1 MRESRYVRAMAPT
14 RGFSSDK
21 LTIAVASGVVAGY
34 VGYLIQLFR
43 AHGWIVDANGHP
55 LPTDFMSLWTAGHLA
70 LRGEVLSAYDPHLRH
85 AAQLGVVGH
94 PFHGYFD
101 FAYPPILLFVVA
113 ALAML
118 PYPSAFLTWTLLT
131 LALYAATLAAIARSN
146 RAIIVAL
153 AAPWTFAVVEVGQTG
168 FLTAA
173 LIGTVLLNLE
183 RRALIAGVA
192 LGLLTYKPQFG
203 LLFPLV
209 LVAGGYWRAFGWACL
224 SAAIAYALSG
234 IVFGFETLAAFIHQ
248 LPASA
253 DALLRQGGVGFNKL
267 QSVYGITRWLGGGD
281 GAGWTAQAV
290 VTAGAAIAIVV
301 LWRSRTSFDVK
312 AAGLCAATLLATPY
326 VFAYDLPLLAVG
338 FAFLFRERRFDV
350 FEILAI
356 TATLIFFLAFALL
369 AIPLALFSS
378 VALAVMVLRRFRGV
392 EAIGG
397 RST

>member
-1 MRESRYVRAMAPT
+1 
-14 RGFSSDK
+14 
-21 LTIAVASGVVAGY
+21 
-34 VGYLIQLFR
+34 
-43 AHGWIVDANGHP
+43 
-55 LPTDFMSLWTAGHLA
+55 
-70 LRGEVLSAYDPHLRH
+70 LRGQTLSAYEPHLRH
-85 AAQLGVVGH
+85 AAQLAVVGH
-94 PFHGYFD
+94 SFPGFFD
-101 FAYPPILLFVVA
+101 FAYPPNFLFVVA
-113 ALAML
+113 ALAIL
-118 PYPSAFLTWTLLT
+118 PYASAFLTWTALT

-168 FLTAA
+168 FLTA
-173 LIGTVLLNLE
+173 
-183 RRALIAGVA
+183 ALIAGVA

-281 GAGWTAQAV
+281 GAGWIAQAI
-290 VTAGAAIAIVV
+290 VTAGAAVAVV
-301 LWRSRTSFDVK
+301 ALWRSRTSFDVK

-326 VFAYDLPLLAVG
+326 IFAYDLPLLAIG
-338 FAFLFRERRFDV
+338 FSFLFREHRFDI
-350 FEILAI
+350 FELLAI
-356 TATLIFFLAFALL
+356 AAALVFFLAFALL

-378 VALAVMVLRRFRGV
+378 VALALMVLRRLRGV
-392 EAIGG
+392 EATWGG
-397 RST
+397 SM

>member
-1 MRESRYVRAMAPT
+1 MAPT

-85 AAQLGVVGH
+85 AAQLAVVGH
-94 PFHGYFD
+94 PFRGYFD

-113 ALAML
+113 PLAML
-118 PYPSAFLTWTLLT
+118 PYAGAFLTWILLT
-131 LALYAATLAAIARSN
+131 LALYAATLAAIARSK

-153 AAPWTFAVVEVGQTG
+153 AAPWALAVVETGQTG

-173 LIGTVLLNLE
+173 LIGAVLLNVE

-209 LVAGGYWRAFGWACL
+209 LAAGGYWRAFGWA
-224 SAAIAYALSG
+224 ALSVAIGFALAG
-234 IVFGFETLAAFIHQ
+234 ITFGFETITAFLHQ
-248 LPASA
+248 LPASE

-267 QSVYGITRWLGGGD
+267 QSVYGLTRWLGGGD
-281 GAGWTAQAV
+281 SAGWTVQ
-290 VTAGAAIAIVV
+290 AIVTV
-301 LWRSRTSFDVK
+301 GSAITVLALWRSRASFEQK
-312 AAGLCAATLLATPY
+312 AAGLCAATLMATPY
-326 VFAYDLPLLAVG
+326 VFAYDLPLLAIG
-338 FAFLFRERRFDV
+338 FSFLFRERRFDI
-350 FEILAI
+350 FELLAI
-356 TATLIFFLAFALL
+356 AAALVFFLAFALF

-378 VALAVMVLRRFRGV
+378 VALVVMSLRRLGDL
-392 EAIGG
+392 E

>member
-1 MRESRYVRAMAPT
+1 MAPT
-14 RGFSSDK
+14 RGFSSDN
-21 LTIAVASGVVAGY
+21 LAIAVASGVVAGY
-34 VGYLIQLFR
+34 VGYLIQLFL

-55 LPTDFMSLWTAGHLA
+55 LPTDFMSLWTTGHLA
-70 LRGEVLSAYDPHLRH
+70 LEGAARSAYDPHLRH
-85 AAQLGVVGH
+85 AAQLAVVGH
-94 PFHGYFD
+94 PLHGYFD

-118 PYPSAFLTWTLLT
+118 PYASAFLTWSLLT

-146 RAIIVAL
+146 GAIIVAL

-183 RRALIAGVA
+183 RRALVAGVA

-203 LLFPLV
+203 LLFPLA

-224 SAAIAYALSG
+224 STAIAFALAG
-234 IVFGFETLAAFIHQ
+234 IVFGFETFGAFVHQ

-267 QSVYGITRWLGGGD
+267 QSVYGITRWLGGRD
-281 GAGWTAQAV
+281 GAGWTAQAI
-290 VTAGAAIAIVV
+290 VTAGAAIAVV
-301 LWRSRTSFDVK
+301 MLWRSRASYELK

-326 VFAYDLPLLAVG
+326 VFAYDLPLLAFG
-338 FAFLFRERRFDV
+338 FAFLFRERRFDI

-356 TATLIFFLAFALL
+356 AAALIFFLAFALL

-378 VALAVMVLRRFRGV
+378 VALALMVLRRLRGV
-392 EAIGG
+392 EATWGG
-397 RST
+397 SM

>member
-1 MRESRYVRAMAPT
+1 MAPA
-14 RGFSSDK
+14 RGFSFDK
-21 LTIAVASGVVAGY
+21 LTLAVAAGVVAGY

-85 AAQLGVVGH
+85 AAQLAVVGH
-94 PFHGYFD
+94 PFRGYFD

-118 PYPSAFLTWTLLT
+118 PYASALLIWIVLT
-131 LALYAATLAAIARSN
+131 LALYAATIAAITRSN
-146 RAIIVAL
+146 RAIVVAL
-153 AAPWTFAVVEVGQTG
+153 AAPWSFAVVEVGQTG

-173 LIGTVLLNLE
+173 LIGSVMLNLE

-209 LVAGGYWRAFGWACL
+209 LVAGGYWRAFCWA
-224 SAAIAYALSG
+224 ALSMTIGFVLAG
-234 IVFGFETLAAFIHQ
+234 IAFGFETITAFIHQ

-281 GAGWTAQAV
+281 GAGWTAQAI
-290 VTAGAAIAIVV
+290 VTAGLAVAVV
-301 LWRSRTSFDVK
+301 ALWRSRAAFDVK
-312 AAGLCAATLLATPY
+312 ASGLCAATLLATPY
-326 VFAYDLPLLAVG
+326 VFAYDFPLLAVG

-350 FEILAI
+350 LDNLVIAAAL
-356 TATLIFFLAFALL
+356 TFFLAFALL

-378 VALAVMVLRRFRGV
+378 VALAVMVLRRLRSV
-392 EAIGG
+392 EATWE